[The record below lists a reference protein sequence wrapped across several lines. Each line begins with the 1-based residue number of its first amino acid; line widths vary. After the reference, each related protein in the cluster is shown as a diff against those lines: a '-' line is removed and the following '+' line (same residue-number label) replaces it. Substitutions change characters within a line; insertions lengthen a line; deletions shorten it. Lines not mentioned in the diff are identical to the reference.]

1 MSESEHRMIEILR
14 ILNVQ
19 EKPIG
24 SKVIADEL
32 KNKGYNLGERAVR
45 YHMQILDE
53 KGYTERK
60 GYSGRVITELGR
72 AKLEKGLIYDQVD
85 FTFSK
90 FEERIYL
97 TDFDYNKKCG
107 NVIVNTSNIL
117 DNKAFD
123 IIKKVFAAGVCVSPL
138 INAKKIE
145 INGKKGYVMK
155 TICGTTIDGVFLKN
169 GIPSIPQYGGL
180 VEIED
185 YYPTKFSE
193 LISYKKTSITPL
205 DAFIAKD
212 MTSVLD
218 VAEHGTGTIP
228 ANFRIIPETGL
239 KKAKEIIQKLEKVGI
254 GGVLEIG
261 ETSEN
266 VLGIPVPE
274 GMVGISIIGGITP
287 FCAAQEMDYKV
298 DIKTGEEFIDYNKL
312 KELES
317 SKHKI
322 KKAKK
327 VEYKKT
333 PFILTKSLNRMNQVD
348 YDIETNEGNIV
359 ANISYLDRLDLD
371 DALTIMKRT
380 YKNLPKY
387 MNPLF
392 NIVDHPSDESKVG
405 IATVCSLSIDGIL
418 INNGIMSTPR
428 YGGLL
433 ELGKPPLFVE
443 MISYDGSSIDPHK
456 IFIFKNLTQI
466 SKRKNP
472 KKILAS
478 IKEVPYIARPE
489 CKAILDKINEN
500 GFPIFKVGKPRELV
514 YNAKVDNYNFGIVTG
529 SGLNSIAAIKEKGIA
544 IEAKAVETILPI
556 EDMSLIYEQWLKKI
570 AFKNLNKNSKKLLKK

>member
-14 ILNVQ
+14 ILNIQ

-72 AKLEKGLIYDQVD
+72 TKLEKGLIYDQVD

-97 TDFDYNKKCG
+97 TDFDYNKKER

-123 IIKKVFAAGVCVSPL
+123 IIKEAFQAGICVSPL
-138 INAKKIE
+138 INAKKTE

-155 TICGTTIDGVFLKN
+155 TICGTTIDGVLLKN

-185 YYPTKFSE
+185 YAPTKFSE

-205 DAFIAKD
+205 DAFIAKG
-212 MTSVLD
+212 MTSVLE
-218 VAEHGTGTIP
+218 VVEHGNGTIP
-228 ANFRIIPETGL
+228 ANFRIIPASSVE
-239 KKAKEIIQKLEKVGI
+239 KAKEIIQRLENVGI

-261 ETSEN
+261 EISEN
-266 VLGIPVPE
+266 ILGIPVPE
-274 GMVGISIIGGITP
+274 GMVGVAIIGGITP
-287 FCAAQEMDYKV
+287 FCAAQEMNYKV
-298 DIKTGEEFIDYNKL
+298 DIKTGEEIINYNKL
-312 KELES
+312 KALES
-317 SKHKI
+317 SKLKI
-322 KKAKK
+322 KPAKRI
-327 VEYKKT
+327 EYKKT
-333 PFILTKSLNRMNQVD
+333 PFILSKSLNRINQVD
-348 YDIETNEGNIV
+348 YDIETGEGNIV
-359 ANISYLDRLDLD
+359 ANISYLNKKDLD
-371 DALTIMKRT
+371 DALSIMKKA
-380 YKNLPKY
+380 YKSLPKY
-387 MNPLF
+387 MNPHF
-392 NIVDHPSDESKVG
+392 NIVNHPNDKEKVG
-405 IATVCSLSIDGIL
+405 IATVCSLTIDGIL
-418 INNGIMSTPR
+418 IKNGIRSTPQ

-456 IFIFKNLTQI
+456 IFIFKNLTSI
-466 SKRKNP
+466 TKRQNP

-478 IKEVPYIARPE
+478 IKEVPYIARPQTE
-489 CKAILDKINEN
+489 EILNKIDAE

-529 SGLNSIAAIKEKGIA
+529 SGLNSIAAIKEKGIS
-544 IEAKAVETILPI
+544 IKVKAVETVLPI
-556 EDMSLIYEQWLKKI
+556 EDMNLIYEQ
-570 AFKNLNKNSKKLLKK
+570 

>member
-72 AKLEKGLIYDQVD
+72 GKLEKGLIYDQVD

-138 INAKKIE
+138 INAKK
-145 INGKKGYVMK
+145 K
-155 TICGTTIDGVFLKN
+155 
-169 GIPSIPQYGGL
+169 
-180 VEIED
+180 IED

-298 DIKTGEEFIDYNKL
+298 DIKTG
-312 KELES
+312 
-317 SKHKI
+317 
-322 KKAKK
+322 KK

-489 CKAILDKINEN
+489 CEAILDKINEN

-556 EDMSLIYEQWLKKI
+556 EDMSLIYEQ
-570 AFKNLNKNSKKLLKK
+570 

>member
-32 KNKGYNLGERAVR
+32 KTKGYNLGERAVR

-97 TDFDYNKKCG
+97 TNFDYNKKCG

-117 DNKAFD
+117 ENKAFD
-123 IIKKVFAAGVCVSPL
+123 IIKEVFAAGVCVSPL
-138 INAKKIE
+138 INAKKTE

-212 MTSVLD
+212 MTSVLE

-228 ANFRIIPETGL
+228 ANFRIIPGTSLE
-239 KKAKEIIQKLEKVGI
+239 KAKEIIQKLENVGI

-317 SKHKI
+317 SKHRI

-327 VEYKKT
+327 IEYKKT

-359 ANISYLDRLDLD
+359 ANISYFNKLSREASGVPCLNPRRG
-371 DALTIMKRT
+371 LT
-380 YKNLPKY
+380 LLSP
-387 MNPLF
+387 
-392 NIVDHPSDESKVG
+392 
-405 IATVCSLSIDGIL
+405 VC
-418 INNGIMSTPR
+418 R
-428 YGGLL
+428 
-433 ELGKPPLFVE
+433 
-443 MISYDGSSIDPHK
+443 DP
-456 IFIFKNLTQI
+456 
-466 SKRKNP
+466 
-472 KKILAS
+472 
-478 IKEVPYIARPE
+478 
-489 CKAILDKINEN
+489 AI
-500 GFPIFKVGKPRELV
+500 GV
-514 YNAKVDNYNFGIVTG
+514 
-529 SGLNSIAAIKEKGIA
+529 
-544 IEAKAVETILPI
+544 
-556 EDMSLIYEQWLKKI
+556 
-570 AFKNLNKNSKKLLKK
+570 